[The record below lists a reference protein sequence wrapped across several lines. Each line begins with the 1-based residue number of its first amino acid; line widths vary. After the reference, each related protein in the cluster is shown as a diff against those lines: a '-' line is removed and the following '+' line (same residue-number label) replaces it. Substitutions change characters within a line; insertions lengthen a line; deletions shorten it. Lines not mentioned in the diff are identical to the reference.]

1 LSSFSNIKAFIFLK
15 PNDFAG
21 ILLAGSVNTN
31 SSCEKA
37 PNVKK
42 TNNAES
48 KIFIL

>member
-1 LSSFSNIKAFIFLK
+1 M

-42 TNNAES
+42 TNTAEN